1 MICCDAIFEV
11 EGDIESYMK
20 AKIADENKAIKI
32 GYGGSIKKLKM
43 SDSTTG
49 KLLTKAAEVGV
60 VN

>member
-1 MICCDAIFEV
+1 
-11 EGDIESYMK
+11 MK

-32 GYGGSIKKLKM
+32 GYERVKRKISARRM
-43 SDSTTG
+43 SDRTTG

>member
-1 MICCDAIFEV
+1 
-11 EGDIESYMK
+11 MK

-49 KLLTKAAEVGV
+49 NLLTKAAEVGV

>member
-1 MICCDAIFEV
+1 
-11 EGDIESYMK
+11 MK

-32 GYGGSIKKLKM
+32 GYGRVKQKISVRRM
-43 SDSTTG
+43 SDRTTG